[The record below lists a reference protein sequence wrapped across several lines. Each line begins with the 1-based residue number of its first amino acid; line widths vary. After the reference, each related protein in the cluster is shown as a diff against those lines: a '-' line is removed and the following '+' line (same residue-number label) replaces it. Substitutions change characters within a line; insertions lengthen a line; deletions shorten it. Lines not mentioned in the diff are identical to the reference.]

1 MKLRCQLKGIKCP
14 HYKHQGIFYSDDET
28 IKRLLPDVNRCAD
41 CIAGASPQRP
51 DIQEDL
57 QQIGVI
63 VLIEKG
69 PQFNPTHPSGA
80 SFGTFI
86 RPRIC
91 GTLMNAKSRELTCSS
106 REFLHFDAEWNP
118 SETPDSKINQ
128 KIRRLWTISDAY
140 VEFEDDLVREISFQ
154 DALPELLKMLTPRER
169 EIFGCLRENQRNCEI
184 AETLDI
190 SESRVSQ
197 LVTQVTQK
205 LQDIGQKLGLAE

>member
-14 HYKHQGIFYSDDET
+14 RYEHHGIFHPDDKT
-28 IKRLLPDVNRCAD
+28 VKRLLPDVNWCAN
-41 CIAGASPQRP
+41 CIAGASPQRS

-69 PQFNPTHPSGA
+69 PRFNPTHRSGA
-80 SFGTFI
+80 SFSTFI

-91 GTLMNAKSRELTCSS
+91 GTLMDAKNRELTHSNRELCSFDGARDLS
-106 REFLHFDAEWNP
+106 KDPDAEVQQDIGWLQ
-118 SETPDSKINQ
+118 EVPDPH
-128 KIRRLWTISDAY
+128 A
-140 VEFEDDLVREISFQ
+140 EFTDELVRNISF
-154 DALPELLKMLTPRER
+154 AATLPKLLKTLTPRER
-169 EIFGCLRENQRNCEI
+169 EVFACLRKDQQNCEI
-184 AETLDI
+184 AEVLNL

-205 LQDIGQKLGLAE
+205 LTSAAQRLGLVE

>member
-14 HYKHQGIFYSDDET
+14 RYEHHGIFYPDDKT

-41 CIAGASPQRP
+41 CTACASPQRP

-57 QQIGVI
+57 RQTAVL

-69 PQFNPTHPSGA
+69 PRFNPTHSSGA

-91 GTLMNAKSRELTCSS
+91 GTLTDAKNRELTRSN
-106 REFLHFDAEWNP
+106 RESPNFEAEWNP
-118 SETPDSKINQ
+118 PETTDSEINQ
-128 KIRRLWTISDAY
+128 DIGRFWKIQEPYA
-140 VEFEDDLVREISFQ
+140 EFEEELVRDISFQ
-154 DALPELLKMLTPRER
+154 DALPELLKTLTPRER
-169 EIFGCLRENQRNCEI
+169 EVFTCLRKDQRNCEI
-184 AETLDI
+184 AEVLDI

-197 LVTQVTQK
+197 LVTQVTRK
-205 LQDIGQKLGLAE
+205 LKDIGQRLGLAE